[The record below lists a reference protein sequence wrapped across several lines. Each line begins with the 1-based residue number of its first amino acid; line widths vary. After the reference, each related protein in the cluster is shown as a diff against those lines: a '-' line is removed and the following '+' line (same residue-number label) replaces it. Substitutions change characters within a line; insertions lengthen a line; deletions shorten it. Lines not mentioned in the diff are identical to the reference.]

1 MSSTK
6 LYQIGSSLSE
16 ATSLIRHCIPCG
28 SECCRYSS
36 PIVHKDERDRIVEAT
51 GKAPFTEV
59 RASGGSYFV
68 IGRTLDG
75 AKREIAADVGEEGE
89 PCSFLGEDGL
99 CSIQDIKPLDCRAYP
114 VRAVPQ
120 EDGGLTWHLHRSCPA
135 SGDLDREFI
144 EKAVECAK
152 VSAAR
157 FQPTVF
163 RDWLERFSQWTLSPK
178 SFLPAPPTSSRK
190 RVKNEEDEMEAGT
203 HDAEEFM
210 EMAVREL
217 AATQPELR
225 DGSGRAFWPTPAMF
239 PNLLAEC
246 LEGLQDEITRLY
258 LDSEWDKADLLAN
271 CRCDLLKIV
280 GEGDLGEN
288 HTALFLK
295 DHPTIKEL
303 TTEESRN
310 LPFYRFC
317 SEMLDI
323 ENPVVL
329 LGALMRNEEGSLG
342 EMEALLDEELIT
354 RGPFA
359 ELHIVEEEEH
369 ARLAENISARL
380 RGEPAFGEDYQHGY
394 ALHDEI
400 YTRAL
405 A

>member
-1 MSSTK
+1 MASTK
-6 LYQIGSSLSE
+6 LYQIGSNSSE
-16 ATSLIRHCIPCG
+16 STSLIRHCIPCG

-36 PIVHKDERDRIVEAT
+36 PIVHKDERARIVKAT
-51 GKAPFTEV
+51 GQDPFTEI
-59 RASGGSYFV
+59 STPGGSYFV
-68 IGRTLDG
+68 IGQKLDG
-75 AKREIAADVGEEGE
+75 SKREIGADVGKEGD
-89 PCSFLGEDGL
+89 PCSFLGADGL
-99 CSIQDIKPLDCRAYP
+99 CSIHEIKPLDCRAYP
-114 VRAVPQ
+114 LRAVPQ
-120 EDGGLTWHLHRSCPA
+120 EDGSLTWHLHRSCPA
-135 SGDLDREFI
+135 SGDLDHEFLVNAS
-144 EKAVECAK
+144 ENAKA
-152 VSAAR
+152 SAAR
-157 FQPTVF
+157 FQPAVF
-163 RDWLERFSQWTLSPK
+163 KDWLEQFSQWTLAPE
-178 SFLPAPPTSSRK
+178 SFLATPLTSLVDRDK
-190 RVKNEEDEMEAGT
+190 IKEGKVEAVT
-203 HDAEEFM
+203 HDAEKFM

-258 LDSEWDKADLLAN
+258 LESEWEKADLLAS

-288 HTALFLK
+288 HTALFVK
-295 DHPTIKEL
+295 DHPSIKAL
-303 TTEESRN
+303 KAEESRS
-310 LPFYRFC
+310 LPFFRFC

-323 ENPVVL
+323 ENPVML

-369 ARLAENISARL
+369 ARLAENISERL
-380 RGEPAFGEDYQHGY
+380 RGEPAFGEDYQRGY

-405 A
+405 G